1 MTPDIG
7 YYARLQSTFGV
18 DIESMPAPALRS
30 SLRDL
35 LTELERVNGYLD
47 SYRADNE
54 RLAWDNSMLRLDI
67 QKLRAALDRAY
78 TNPQSNGD

>member
-7 YYARLQSTFGV
+7 YWARLQSTFGV
-18 DIESMPAPALRS
+18 DVESMSATALRS

-35 LTELERVNGYLD
+35 LTELERVNGHLD

-54 RLAWDNSMLRLDI
+54 RLAWDNSSSRT
-67 QKLRAALDRAY
+67 Q
-78 TNPQSNGD
+78 THNPMATDPRFIARSQPCM